1 MRMSFGLPC
10 PAELWASPARPSLQA
25 TAGPW
30 DCASHSS
37 QPLPAP
43 SLGSLPVS
51 VLEAA
56 QLPGMFLRLS
66 HHVATKLI
74 PREKAG
80 GRRGQPLY
88 SPL

>member
-10 PAELWASPARPSLQA
+10 PAELWASPVRPCLQA

-30 DCASHSS
+30 DCPSHSS
-37 QPLPAP
+37 QPHPTP

-56 QLPGMFLRLS
+56 
-66 HHVATKLI
+66 
-74 PREKAG
+74 
-80 GRRGQPLY
+80 
-88 SPL
+88 